1 MRAILFLVVA
11 AACAGG
17 PDRPTG
23 PDISRLDEWFP
34 ADTGLYLSVHDMPG
48 LRARLARTALWNDP
62 ELQRLLPAP
71 VPSAGRLWELVT
83 GECALGVLSAAG
95 GRAADVL
102 LVCEVGG
109 NVARVRELLL
119 HAQGGRRYAL
129 TRHRDVE
136 VMVEVAPRD
145 PQRRACWC
153 LERSRLAYASDYDL
167 MRARLDRE
175 GEPLAR
181 HADYRRVRARLGG
194 GDALAYVGFDL
205 ASPEVRRYAG
215 GRLDA
220 LGLGT
225 VRAVGARLDLK
236 GDGLEAHV
244 HLLAPGP
251 KRGVLK
257 LADTGNRKLEPPA
270 FVPASTTTCMTF
282 AVHWSGVWREFVRTG
297 DALGQNATL
306 AEAQIREATRAAGLD
321 FDRDLL
327 GSLGDE
333 VTVLERE
340 RRVLLVEVRHR
351 ARLAKALDAV
361 TAGAELR
368 KVMHRGVLVRAF
380 PDGTLIALL
389 DDTLLIA
396 QSADDVRALIERREP
411 GVRKTGAY
419 VAAREAL
426 PARCILFWFF
436 NPAAGTSGAKAA
448 ALTALAHRHVTAA
461 GAAVRNVGDG
471 LTATLFVGLR
481 PAAPVTRPVSAR

>member
-1 MRAILFLVVA
+1 MRAFLVLVVA

-17 PDRPTG
+17 PDRRAAA
-23 PDISRLDEWFP
+23 DVSALDAWFP
-34 ADTGLYLSVHDMPG
+34 SDTGLYLSVRDMPG
-48 LRARLARTALWNDP
+48 LRTRLARTALWNDP
-62 ELQRLLPAP
+62 ALQRLLPAP
-71 VPSAGRLWELVT
+71 VPAAGRLWELVT

-95 GRAADVL
+95 GKAADVL
-102 LVCEVGG
+102 LVCEVKG
-109 NVARVRELLL
+109 NVARVRDLLL

-129 TRHRDVE
+129 TRYRDVE

-153 LERSRLAYASDYDL
+153 LEGPRLAYASDYGL
-167 MRARLDRE
+167 MRRRLDRS

-194 GDALAYVGFDL
+194 GDAFAYVGFNL

-225 VRAVGARLDLK
+225 VRAVGARLELEE
-236 GDGLEAHV
+236 GGLEAQV
-244 HLLAPGP
+244 LLLAPGP

-270 FVPASTTTCMTF
+270 FVPASTTTCLTF
-282 AVHWSGVWREFVRTG
+282 GVHWSAVWREFVRTG

-306 AEAQIREATRAAGLD
+306 AEGQIREATRAAGLD

-340 RRVLLVEVRHR
+340 RRVLLVEVRNR
-351 ARLAKALDAV
+351 KRLAKALDAV
-361 TAGAELR
+361 TAGAKVR
-368 KVMHRGVLVRAF
+368 KVMHEGVLVRAF
-380 PDGTLIALL
+380 SDGTLIALL

-396 QSADDVRALIERREP
+396 QSAADARALIERQGP
-411 GVRKTGAY
+411 GVRETGAY
-419 VAAREAL
+419 AAAREAL
-426 PARCILFWFF
+426 PGRCILFWFF
-436 NPAAGTSGAKAA
+436 NPAAAPSGAKAG
-448 ALTALAHRHVTAA
+448 ALTALARRHVTTA
-461 GAAVRNVGDG
+461 GGAVRNVGDG
-471 LTATLFVGLR
+471 LTATFFVGLR
-481 PAAPVTRPVSAR
+481 PAAPVTRVVSAR